1 MENNQ
6 NSDVEELNKKEDE
19 IEQNKNMTSETK
31 SRVKVKKHSFFR
43 GMMILIVA
51 QVLVKIFGLVYR
63 LVIVNVPGFG
73 NVGTGYFSAG
83 YQIYTLML
91 ALSSIGLPTVV
102 TKFVSERVAVGD
114 IKGAQRVFRIC
125 ATLFISLGAVLSF
138 SLYFGADY
146 IATNLLNVPDL
157 ALIFRV
163 LSPAIVF
170 VSASSM
176 IRGYF
181 TGMENMT
188 ATSVSQI
195 LEQLLNAVL
204 SIAFVYAVIGKEP
217 HIMATAANVSAT
229 VAIIITFIYLV
240 IYYFRKRLRVDKK
253 EKSKEDNVKTSTLLS
268 RILKYSIPITTSSII
283 SVLNN
288 VIDTATVSRGI
299 QKAFARVIHVKTE
312 LEAKAMEMQG
322 ILGKIE
328 TITMLPLAVNLA
340 LSTVLVPSLAS
351 AKALKQ
357 EKEIS
362 NRIKSSLFIS
372 TVIIL
377 PCAAGMIALASP
389 ILQML
394 YPSAPD
400 GMYVMMLLSI
410 AMIFIGY
417 NQTMSGSLQGI
428 GKTLTPMIA
437 LLVGAMVKIILNI
450 VLVQNPNINIY
461 GAPISSII
469 CQLITF
475 IILYSVLRKQVDIK
489 MKFSKNV
496 FKPIVIS
503 SFMGALVYASYI
515 GMRYVTGNTI
525 STLVAVVVGVL
536 IYVVLVFKTKVIVKE
551 DIEYLIKSKKLM
563 NILYKLKL
571 L

>member
-1 MENNQ
+1 METDQ
-6 NSDVEELNKKEDE
+6 KVEEQLKTAGDSNNR
-19 IEQNKNMTSETK
+19 I
-31 SRVKVKKHSFFR
+31 KVKKHSFFR
-43 GMMILIVA
+43 GMVILIVA
-51 QVLVKIFGLVYR
+51 QVLVKVFGLVYR

-73 NVGTGYFSAG
+73 NVGAGYFAAG

-125 ATLFISLGAVLSF
+125 STLFISLGAILSI

-146 IATNLLNVPDL
+146 IATNLLDVPDL
-157 ALIFRV
+157 ASIFKV
-163 LSPAIVF
+163 LAPAIVF

-204 SIAFVYAVIGKEP
+204 SITFVYAVIGKEP

-229 VAIIITFIYLV
+229 VAIIITFIYLI
-240 IYYFRKRLRVDKK
+240 IYYFRKRLRVEKD
-253 EKSKEDNVKTSTLLS
+253 EKSKEDSIKTSTLLS
-268 RILKYSIPITTSSII
+268 RVLKYSIPITTSSII

-299 QKAFARVIHVKTE
+299 QKAFANIIHIKTE

-351 AKALKQ
+351 AKALKN

-377 PCAAGMIALASP
+377 PCAAGLIALASP

-394 YPSAPD
+394 YPTAPD
-400 GMYVMMLLSI
+400 GMYVMMMLSI

-428 GKTLTPMIA
+428 GKTLTPMMA
-437 LLVGAMVKIILNI
+437 LLVGAIVKIVLNI
-450 VLVQNPNINIY
+450 ILVQNPSINIY
-461 GAPISSII
+461 GAAISSII

-475 IILYSVLRKQVDIK
+475 IILYAVLRKQVDIK
-489 MKFSKNV
+489 MKFFKNV
-496 FKPIVIS
+496 FKPIIIS
-503 SFMGALVYASYI
+503 AFMGAIVYASYI
-515 GMRYVTGNTI
+515 GMKYITGNTI
-525 STLVAVVVGVL
+525 STLIAVLVGVL
-536 IYVVLVFKTKVIVKE
+536 IYIVLIFKSKVVIKD
-551 DIEYLIKSKKLM
+551 DIEYLVKSEKLV
-563 NILYKLKL
+563 NILYKFKL
-571 L
+571 LSK

>member
-1 MENNQ
+1 
-6 NSDVEELNKKEDE
+6 
-19 IEQNKNMTSETK
+19 
-31 SRVKVKKHSFFR
+31 
-43 GMMILIVA
+43 MIA
-51 QVLVKIFGLVYR
+51 QILVKIFGLVYR

-73 NVGTGYFSAG
+73 NIGTGYFSAG

-91 ALSSIGLPTVV
+91 AIASIGLPTVV
-102 TKFVSERVAVGD
+102 AKFVSERVAIGD
-114 IKGAQRVFRIC
+114 MKGAQRVFRIC
-125 ATLFISLGAVLSF
+125 STTFISIGAILSF
-138 SLYFGADY
+138 ALYFGADY
-146 IATNLLNVPDL
+146 IATNFLNVPDL
-157 ALIFRV
+157 ALIFKV

-195 LEQLLNAVL
+195 LEQLLNSIL
-204 SIAFVYAVIGKEP
+204 SIAFVYAVLGKEP
-217 HIMATAANVSAT
+217 HIMAAAANISAT
-229 VAIIITFIYLV
+229 IAIIITFIYLV
-240 IYYFRKRLRVDKK
+240 IYYFRKRIKVDKE
-253 EKSKEDNVKTSTLLS
+253 EKSTEDYVKTTILLG

-299 QKAFARVIHVKTE
+299 QKAFASIIHVKAE

-351 AKALKQ
+351 AKALKDD
-357 EKEIS
+357 KEIS
-362 NRIKSSLFIS
+362 NRIKSSMFIS

-377 PCAAGMIALASP
+377 PCAAGLIALANP
-389 ILQML
+389 ILRML
-394 YPSAPD
+394 YPTAPE
-400 GMYVMMLLSI
+400 GMYIMMLLSI

-428 GKTLTPMIA
+428 GKTFIPMIA
-437 LLVGAMVKIILNI
+437 LLIGAVVKVILNI
-450 VLVQNPNINIY
+450 ILVQNPTINIY
-461 GAPISSII
+461 GAAVSSIV

-475 IILYSVLRKQVDIK
+475 VILFNALRKEVDLK
-489 MKFSKNV
+489 VKFSKNV
-496 FKPIVIS
+496 LKPILIS
-503 SFMGALVYASYI
+503 TFMGILVYISYVAMSYFI
-515 GMRYVTGNTI
+515 GNTI
-525 STLVAVVVGVL
+525 STLLSIIIGVL
-536 IYVVLVFKTKVIVKE
+536 VYVVLIFKTKVIIKE
-551 DIEYLIKSKKLM
+551 DIEYLVKSKKLM
-563 NILYKLKL
+563 RVLIKLRL
-571 L
+571 ITE